1 MAEEGPHLL
10 SSDDEHV
17 GVFDDP
23 LLEETEEYRRKPMP
37 SRRPDLLLTVNNR
50 RVRSLPTILPSVF
63 DTSPRM
69 VRSRKPLR
77 SKSTNDVAK
86 NSPQSCV
93 FDGEEQDVLDG
104 NESSEEKLTHALS
117 RISEVVESNFDGIE
131 CSYIGAYHS
140 PRTTSCTRE
149 ESSLHCRGAWERVQ
163 PESLWFE
170 GEIEDS
176 GLPALV
182 ACSLDSVEIH
192 TGLGLHLK
200 GANSGDTEV
209 VLDNSLDLENT
220 LNLENS
226 PSISSEDGPY
236 MLEFADEQLSILED
250 EHDRYASEYLE
261 VVLIDEICLEEPSNI
276 TILQV
281 PPNSSK
287 TAFWI
292 GYNNTCGY
300 ID

>member
-1 MAEEGPHLL
+1 
-10 SSDDEHV
+10 
-17 GVFDDP
+17 
-23 LLEETEEYRRKPMP
+23 
-37 SRRPDLLLTVNNR
+37 
-50 RVRSLPTILPSVF
+50 
-63 DTSPRM
+63 
-69 VRSRKPLR
+69 
-77 SKSTNDVAK
+77 
-86 NSPQSCV
+86 
-93 FDGEEQDVLDG
+93 
-104 NESSEEKLTHALS
+104 
-117 RISEVVESNFDGIE
+117 
-131 CSYIGAYHS
+131 
-140 PRTTSCTRE
+140 
-149 ESSLHCRGAWERVQ
+149 VQ